1 MTSEP
6 PLTPERW
13 ARIQELFHR
22 AADLP
27 AGDQE
32 RFVTEQSGA
41 DSSLRSQVLRLLAEE
56 QSDAAALLDR
66 GAGTVAGALAGDPLA
81 GIPPDAFGPYRIL
94 RVIGEGGMGVVVLA
108 ERRDLGGQVAIK
120 ILRDAWLSPARRER
134 FTAEQRTLAQLNHPA
149 IAQLHDAG
157 TLADGTPWFVMEYV
171 EGDSLTAHCRARRL
185 GLVPRLK
192 LFRAVCEAVQHAHL
206 HAVIHRD
213 LKPSNILVT
222 ATGAVKLLDFGIAKQ
237 LDALATSTDQT
248 ATGMRL
254 MTPAY
259 AAPEQVSG
267 GRIGTRTDVYSLGV
281 TLYELLAGRLPF
293 DLSERTPVEA
303 AAVLLQDEPE
313 RPSAAARREA
323 ARANDPGL
331 LPTTDGAAWADLD
344 ILCLTAMHKD
354 PERRYRSV
362 EALIR
367 DIDHFLGGEPLEA
380 RPDTLGYRLGK
391 FVRRNRAPVTAAALG
406 LALLVGVSAVYTV
419 RLAEARD
426 DALAEAARAQRIQD
440 FTLRLFEGGDPAMG
454 PADSLRVIE
463 LVDRGL
469 QEAGTLDAEPA
480 LQAELYFTLG
490 GLYHQLGRLGQA
502 DSVLSLALARQEQLH
517 RDDHP
522 DVARTLLA
530 LGSLRV
536 SQASFGE
543 AETLIRRGHDMM
555 LRARPGNHPDIAAAV
570 GALGTFLYE
579 RGRLDEAVPALEEA
593 VRRHSAQGPATSE
606 LGAALSELANVHFY
620 AGRYEVSDSLNQ
632 RALAIHRQLHG
643 DRHPR
648 VADDLIN
655 LGAIR
660 FQWARYR
667 DAEQYYRDGLAIIE
681 PWFGPNHFRTG
692 MALTMLGRSLVLQE
706 QYDEATAMLQRAL
719 TIQETVFGPDHPRVA
734 SIINELGTVA
744 RMEGRP
750 AEAEAHYRR
759 MGRIYRAV
767 HGDEHWLLAL
777 SLANLAGA
785 IESQGDLP
793 RAEEVFREAHEM
805 FGATQGPTHQN
816 TAIVKIRLGRVL
828 MDQGRAAEA
837 ADWAQ
842 RGYDDLFPT
851 TSPGAPWLQRA
862 RAVLAEANERLGRLD
877 VAASWRAEIA
887 DSGRAAAARR
897 QRN

>member
-1 MTSEP
+1 MAADA

-13 ARIQELFHR
+13 ARIQELFHL

-27 AGDQE
+27 ASEQQ
-32 RFVTEQSGA
+32 RFVAARAGA
-41 DSSLRSQVLRLLAEE
+41 DADLHQQVLRLLAGER
-56 QSDAAALLDR
+56 SDAAGFLDR
-66 GAGTVAGALAGDPLA
+66 DVGSVAGSLVDDPLA
-81 GIPPDAFGPYRIL
+81 GIPADAFGSYRIL
-94 RVIGEGGMGVVVLA
+94 RVIGEGGMGVVLLA
-108 ERRDLGGQVAIK
+108 ERRDVGGQVAIK

-134 FTAEQRTLAQLNHPA
+134 FTAEQRTLAQLHHPA

-157 TLADGTPWFVMEYV
+157 ALPDGTPWFVMEYV

-222 ATGAVKLLDFGIAKQ
+222 PDGSVKLLDFGIAKQ
-237 LDALATSTDQT
+237 LDGLETSADQT

-293 DLSERTPVEA
+293 DLSDRTPVEA

-313 RPSAAARREA
+313 RPSVAARREA

-331 LPTTDGAAWADLD
+331 LPTADGAAWADLD

-367 DIDHFLGGEPLEA
+367 DIDHFLDGEPLEA
-380 RPDTLGYRLGK
+380 RPDTLGYRVGK
-391 FVRRNRAPVTAAALG
+391 FVRRNRAPVAATAAALALVVG
-406 LALLVGVSAVYTV
+406 LSGVYAV
-419 RLAEARD
+419 RLADARD
-426 DALAEAARAQRIQD
+426 AALAEAARAQRIQH
-440 FTLRLFEGGDPAMG
+440 FTLRLFEGGDAAMG

-469 QEAGTLDAEPA
+469 QEAGTLDAEPT

-490 GLYHQLGRLGQA
+490 GLYHQLGRLDQA
-502 DSVLSLALARQEQLH
+502 DSVLSLALARQERLH
-517 RDDHP
+517 AGDHP

-536 SQASFGE
+536 SQASFDE
-543 AETLIRRGHDMM
+543 AEALARRGYDMT
-555 LRARPGNHPDIAAAV
+555 LRVRAGDHPELAAAA
-570 GALGTFLYE
+570 GALGSFLYE
-579 RGRLDEAVPALEEA
+579 RGRLDEAVPLLEEA
-593 VRRHSAQGPATSE
+593 VRRHELREPVSAE
-606 LGAALSELANVHFY
+606 LGEALSELANVHFY
-620 AGRYEVSDSLNQ
+620 AGRYDVSDSLNQ
-632 RALAIHRQLHG
+632 RALAMHTRLHG
-643 DRHPR
+643 SRHPR

-660 FQWARYR
+660 FQWARY
-667 DAEQYYRDGLAIIE
+667 DEAERYYRNGLAIIE
-681 PWFGPNHFRTG
+681 PWFGPEHFRTG

-706 QYDEATAMLQRAL
+706 QYDEATATLQRAL
-719 TIQETVFGPDHPRVA
+719 SIQEAVFGPDHPRVA

-793 RAEEVFREAHEM
+793 RAEQVFREAHEM

-877 VAASWRAEIA
+877 VAASWRAELA

-897 QRN
+897 QGN